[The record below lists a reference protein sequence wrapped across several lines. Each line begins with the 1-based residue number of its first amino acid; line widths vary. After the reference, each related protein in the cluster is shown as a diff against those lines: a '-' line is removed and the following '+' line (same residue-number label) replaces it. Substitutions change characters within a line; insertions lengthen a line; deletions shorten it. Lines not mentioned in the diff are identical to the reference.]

1 MIFVLISQ
9 LFAHLKMLLDIS
21 VSLLPPFNHVY
32 KSTIRKLSAEITK

>member
-9 LFAHLKMLLDIS
+9 LFAHLKMFLDIS
-21 VSLLPPFNHVY
+21 VSLLLPFNHVY